1 MEREDGHWTDNPEM
15 IERFVLHKLNPD
27 VLNELEDHLRV
38 CEVCKQAV
46 RAEQIIVAGIRRSGR
61 QRFKQELRKKLAAE
75 PVEKTPWMQ
84 ILSAAAVVVILL
96 TVGLYN
102 NWFSIQR
109 SKDDN
114 TVALT
119 SPQPEAAQPLKGRAD
134 SEAKNE
140 SPATTPP
147 ESGRKASAKQNVSPP
162 ASIASEETDVSRQS
176 EVAPGEMKQNGGA
189 PAITAE
195 SGQAKSIELQSATP
209 ADAGLWVEGK
219 VLPPD
224 GTLGESLAKG
234 HRYDLQGYGPKGKSD
249 IRLKSETKQRQ
260 DGNVQG
266 NIYSLRQQNSVSLQP
281 QQQRLQKKN
290 SGIVITKIERV
301 GSETQLT
308 MFVDSLVDEH
318 ELTNATIETPTDDSL
333 IVNLSSRR
341 IAYRLPSGWN
351 AQIQVRPA
359 R

>member
-61 QRFKQELRKKLAAE
+61 QRFKEELQKKLAAE
-75 PVEKTPWMQ
+75 PVEKTPWIQ

-96 TVGLYN
+96 TVGFYN

-109 SKDDN
+109 SKDDD

-119 SPQPEAAQPLKGRAD
+119 SPRTEAAQPLKGRAD
-134 SEAKNE
+134 TEAKNE
-140 SPATTPP
+140 SPAINPP
-147 ESGRKASAKQNVSPP
+147 ENGREASAKQNVSPS
-162 ASIASEETDVSRQS
+162 ASISSEETDVSRQS
-176 EVAPGEMKQNGGA
+176 EVADGVTKQNGGE

-195 SGQAKSIELQSATP
+195 SGQAQSVELQQASS

-219 VLPPD
+219 VLPPE
-224 GTLGESLAKG
+224 GTLGESLAKD
-234 HRYDLQGYGPKGKSD
+234 HRDDVQGYEPKGKND
-249 IRLKSETKQRQ
+249 IRLKSETKQLR
-260 DGNVQG
+260 DGNVHG
-266 NIYSLRQQNSVSLQP
+266 NLYSLRQQNSVSLQP
-281 QQQRLQKKN
+281 QRQRLQKKN

-308 MFVDSLVDEH
+308 MYVDSLVDEH

-333 IVNLSSRR
+333 IVNLPSRR